1 MPRKSTQTSST
12 QQSDVKAKG
21 ERSSRLRPGRVRR
34 TSTPPPPVTSTAK
47 NLLRL
52 VRLVSRSSPSG
63 ARTTPA
69 FNRIPA
75 SPKSSAFQRRC
86 IVNVRYAS
94 ARTPGGW
101 KAHGTYIE
109 RESAKG
115 DRLPSER
122 EAANEIGSHVSD
134 PDRLGLAQ
142 EHPLGRLAESWQK
155 AGDKRIFKVII
166 SPEDPNV
173 DFQRTASEMIVRIE
187 QYTGAPVEWGGVVHR
202 NTDHP
207 HAHIIVRGRMRSG
220 EPLLLPPNL
229 IRRGLREA
237 VQSSLTR
244 QLGPRTIA
252 DIEHQKQIE
261 LTANRVTPLDRRL
274 AGRAIPYEADPIY
287 KDAGAA
293 ASTAEVARLRHLKEL
308 GLSKPYAGGRW
319 LIRSDFV
326 TQLQQMKDI
335 QDRARTL
342 FRSGVAISDPHAPM
356 EYSSFSK
363 KLIGRVL
370 LNSEDERTGALQT
383 IFETTE
389 GKIEIIRHDA
399 TLRAAWARGDL
410 EPGNVVTIDSL
421 RSDPDKLYA
430 STTGKD
436 KDILRDGKALDSIV
450 RRMRAMNLS
459 VGESD
464 KGWMGEF
471 NKTLRS
477 RMMDRTRGRGVAE
490 W

>member
-1 MPRKSTQTSST
+1 MPRKSTQTGSMP
-12 QQSDVKAKG
+12 QREVKEKG

-34 TSTPPPPVTSTAK
+34 TSTPPPPVTGTAK

-69 FNRIPA
+69 FNRMPA
-75 SPKSSAFQRRC
+75 SRKPSAFQRRC

-115 DRLPSER
+115 DRPPSER
-122 EAANEIGSHVSD
+122 EAATEIGSQVPG

-142 EHPLGRLAESWQK
+142 EHSLGTLAESWQR

-173 DFQRTASEMIVRIE
+173 DFQRTASDMIARIE
-187 QYTGAPVEWGGVVHR
+187 QHTGTAVEWGGVVHR
-202 NTDHP
+202 NTGHP
-207 HAHIIVRGRMRSG
+207 HAHIIVRGRLRSG
-220 EPLLLPPNL
+220 EPLLLPSNL

-237 VQSSLTR
+237 VQSSLTH

-261 LTANRVTPLDRRL
+261 LTANRVTPMDRRL
-274 AGRAIPYEADPIY
+274 AGRAIPYESDSIY

-308 GLSKPYAGGRW
+308 GLSKLYAGGRW
-319 LIRSDFV
+319 LIRSDLV

-430 STTGKD
+430 STLGKD
-436 KDILRDGKALDSIV
+436 KDVLSDGKALDSIV

-464 KGWMGEF
+464 KGWLGEF

>member
-1 MPRKSTQTSST
+1 MPRASV
-12 QQSDVKAKG
+12 QQSEAKEKG
-21 ERSSRLRPGRVRR
+21 ERSSRLRPGRVHR
-34 TSTPPPPVTSTAK
+34 TNASPPRVTGTAR
-47 NLLRL
+47 NLFRL
-52 VRLVSRSSPSG
+52 VRLVSRSSPGSSK
-63 ARTTPA
+63 ASSSAIRLPA
-69 FNRIPA
+69 FARS
-75 SPKSSAFQRRC
+75 SPFQRRA

-115 DRLPSER
+115 DRVPTEK
-122 EAANEIGSHVSD
+122 ETGVAIGSQVPA

-142 EHPLGRLAESWQK
+142 EHQLGSLAERWQK
-155 AGDKRIFKVII
+155 AGDKRIFKII
-166 SPEDPNV
+166 LSPEDANA
-173 DFQRTASEMIVRIE
+173 DFQQTASALVARIE

-207 HAHIIVRGRMRSG
+207 HAHIVVRGRLPSG
-220 EPLLLPPNL
+220 EPLKLPPAL
-229 IRRGLREA
+229 IRKGLRDA

-244 QLGPRTIA
+244 LLGPRTIA
-252 DIEHQKQIE
+252 DIEHQKQVE

-274 AGRAIPYEADPIY
+274 AGRAIPYDADPVY
-287 KDAGAA
+287 KDAGTATSA
-293 ASTAEVARLRHLKEL
+293 AEVTRLRYLKEL
-308 GLSKPYAGGRW
+308 GLSKPYAGDRW
-319 LIRSDFV
+319 LVRSDFV

-356 EYSSFSK
+356 EYSTFSK

-370 LNSEDERTGALQT
+370 LNSEDERAGALQT
-383 IFETTE
+383 IFETTQ

-421 RSDPDKLYA
+421 RTDPNKLYA
-430 STTGKD
+430 STLGKD
-436 KDILRDGKALDSIV
+436 KDVLTDEKALGSIL
-450 RRMRAMNLS
+450 RRMRSMNLAT
-459 VGESD
+459 GESD
-464 KGWMGEF
+464 KGWMGQL
-471 NKTLRS
+471 NSALRS
-477 RMMDRTRGRGVAE
+477 KMTERTRDRGY
-490 W
+490 

>member
-1 MPRKSTQTSST
+1 
-12 QQSDVKAKG
+12 
-21 ERSSRLRPGRVRR
+21 L
-34 TSTPPPPVTSTAK
+34 
-47 NLLRL
+47 
-52 VRLVSRSSPSG
+52 
-63 ARTTPA
+63 
-69 FNRIPA
+69 PA
-75 SPKSSAFQRRC
+75 SQKSSAFQRRC

-115 DRLPSER
+115 DHLPSKR
-122 EAANEIGSHVSD
+122 EAAIEIDNQVPD

-142 EHPLGRLAESWQK
+142 EHSLGPLAESWQK
-155 AGDKRIFKVII
+155 AGDKRIFKVIL
-166 SPEDPNV
+166 SPEDSNV
-173 DFQRTASEMIVRIE
+173 NFQRTASEMVARIE
-187 QYTGAPVEWGGVVHR
+187 RYTGTPVEWGGVVHR

-207 HAHIIVRGRMRSG
+207 HAHIVVRGRLRSG
-220 EPLLLPPNL
+220 EPLQLPPDL
-229 IRRGLREA
+229 IRRGLRET

-252 DIEHQKQIE
+252 DIEHQKQVE

-274 AGRAIPYEADPIY
+274 AGRAIPCAADLVY
-287 KDAGAA
+287 KDAGITTSA
-293 ASTAEVARLRHLKEL
+293 AEVSRLRHLKEL
-308 GLSKPYAGGRW
+308 GLSKPYAGDRW
-319 LIRSDFV
+319 LVRSDFV

-342 FRSGVAISDPHAPM
+342 FRCGVVISDPHAQM
-356 EYSSFSK
+356 EYSTFSK

-389 GKIEIIRHDA
+389 GKIEMIRHDA

-421 RSDPDKLYA
+421 RSNPDKLYA
-430 STTGKD
+430 STLGKD
-436 KDILRDGKALDSIV
+436 KDVLTNEKALGSIM
-450 RRMRAMNLS
+450 RRMRSMSLAA
-459 VGESD
+459 GESD
-464 KGWMGEF
+464 KGWMGQL
-471 NKTLRS
+471 NSAIRA
-477 RMMDRTRGRGVAE
+477 RMTERTRDRGY
-490 W
+490 

>member
-69 FNRIPA
+69 FNRMPA

-122 EAANEIGSHVSD
+122 EAANEIGSQVSD

-142 EHPLGRLAESWQK
+142 EHPLGRLAENWQK
-155 AGDKRIFKVII
+155 AGDKRIFKII
-166 SPEDPNV
+166 LSPEDPNV
-173 DFQRTASEMIVRIE
+173 DFQRTASEMIGRIE

-207 HAHIIVRGRMRSG
+207 HAHIIVRGRLRSG

-229 IRRGLREA
+229 IRQGLREA

-274 AGRAIPYEADPIY
+274 AGLAIPYEADPIY

-389 GKIEIIRHDA
+389 GKIEMIRHDA
-399 TLRAAWARGDL
+399 TLRAAWTRGDL

-436 KDILRDGKALDSIV
+436 KDILRDEKALDSIV

-477 RMMDRTRGRGVAE
+477 RMMDRTRGRGIE
-490 W
+490 R

>member
-12 QQSDVKAKG
+12 QQSDVKARG

-34 TSTPPPPVTSTAK
+34 TSTPPPPVTGTAK

-52 VRLVSRSSPSG
+52 VRLVSRSSPGG
-63 ARTTPA
+63 AQATSA
-69 FNRIPA
+69 FSRLPGSA
-75 SPKSSAFQRRC
+75 KPSAFQRRS

-122 EAANEIGSHVSD
+122 EAATEFGSQVSD

-142 EHPLGRLAESWQK
+142 EHPLGRLAENWQK
-155 AGDKRIFKVII
+155 AGDKRIFKII
-166 SPEDPNV
+166 LSPEDSNV
-173 DFQRTASEMIVRIE
+173 NFQKTASEMIARIE

-207 HAHIIVRGRMRSG
+207 HAHIIVRGRLRSG
-220 EPLLLPPNL
+220 EPLLLPTNL
-229 IRRGLREA
+229 IRQGLREA

-252 DIEHQKQIE
+252 DIEHQKQVE

-274 AGRAIPYEADPIY
+274 AGRAIPYGEDTAY

-293 ASTAEVARLRHLKEL
+293 TSATEVARLRHLKEL
-308 GLSKPYAGGRW
+308 GLSKPYAGGHW

-383 IFETTE
+383 IFETTVRIPVKWASDSGDVGRSRSE
-389 GKIEIIRHDA
+389 A
-399 TLRAAWARGDL
+399 TL
-410 EPGNVVTIDSL
+410 VVFYVSKVDH
-421 RSDPDKLYA
+421 
-430 STTGKD
+430 
-436 KDILRDGKALDSIV
+436 
-450 RRMRAMNLS
+450 M
-459 VGESD
+459 
-464 KGWMGEF
+464 
-471 NKTLRS
+471 RS
-477 RMMDRTRGRGVAE
+477 RKA
-490 W
+490 

>member
-1 MPRKSTQTSST
+1 MPRRST
-12 QQSDVKAKG
+12 QQREVKEKG

-34 TSTPPPPVTSTAK
+34 TKSPPPPVTGTAK

-52 VRLVSRSSPSG
+52 VRLVSRSSPGG
-63 ARTTPA
+63 AKATSA
-69 FNRIPA
+69 FSRLPA
-75 SPKSSAFQRRC
+75 SQKSSAFQRRC

-109 RESAKG
+109 RENAKG
-115 DRLPSER
+115 DRQPSER
-122 EAANEIGSHVSD
+122 EVATEIGSQVPD

-142 EHPLGRLAESWQK
+142 EHPLARLAENWQQ
-155 AGDKRIFKVII
+155 AGDKRIFKII
-166 SPEDPNV
+166 LSPEDSNA
-173 DFQRTASEMIVRIE
+173 DFQRTAADMVARIE
-187 QYTGAPVEWGGVVHR
+187 QYTGSPVEWGGVVHK

-207 HAHIIVRGRMRSG
+207 HAHIIVRGQQESG
-220 EPLLLPPNL
+220 EPLKLPPDL

-244 QLGPRTIA
+244 QFGPRTIA
-252 DIEHQKQIE
+252 DIEHQKQVE
-261 LTANRVTPLDRRL
+261 LTANRVTSLDRRL
-274 AGRAIPYEADPIY
+274 AGRAIPYDADPAY

-293 ASTAEVARLRHLKEL
+293 ANAAEVARLRHLKEL
-308 GLSKPYAGGRW
+308 GLSKPSTGDQW
-319 LIRSDFV
+319 LVRSDFV

-356 EYSSFSK
+356 EHSFASK

-370 LNSEDERTGALQT
+370 LNSEEERTGALQT

-399 TLRAAWARGDL
+399 TLRAAWGRGDL
-410 EPGNVVTIDSL
+410 QPGNIVVIDSL
-421 RSDPDKLYA
+421 RSNSEQLYA
-430 STTGKD
+430 SAAGKD
-436 KDILRDGKALDSIV
+436 KDILHDGKALDSIT

-459 VGESD
+459 VGESE

-477 RMMDRTRGRGVAE
+477 RMMNRTRDRGY
-490 W
+490 

>member
-1 MPRKSTQTSST
+1 MQLRE
-12 QQSDVKAKG
+12 VKEKG

-34 TSTPPPPVTSTAK
+34 ATTSPPRVTGTAR

-52 VRLVSRSSPSG
+52 ARLVSRSFPGG
-63 ARTTPA
+63 AKATPT
-69 FNRIPA
+69 FSR
-75 SPKSSAFQRRC
+75 SSASAKAATFQRRA

-115 DRLPSER
+115 DRLPPER
-122 EAANEIGSHVSD
+122 EAATEFDSQTPD
-134 PDRLGLAQ
+134 PDRFGLAQ
-142 EHPLGRLAESWQK
+142 EHQLGSLAESWQK
-155 AGDKRIFKVII
+155 AGDKRIFKII
-166 SPEDPNV
+166 LSPEDANV
-173 DFQRTASEMIVRIE
+173 DFQRTAADMVARIE
-187 QYTGAPVEWGGVVHR
+187 QHTGAPVEWGGVVHR

-207 HAHIIVRGRMRSG
+207 HAHIVVRGRQPSG
-220 EPLLLPPNL
+220 EPLKLPPAL

-244 QLGPRTIA
+244 QLGPRTIE
-252 DIEHQKQIE
+252 DIEHQKQVE

-274 AGRAIPYEADPIY
+274 AGRAIPYGADPAY

-293 ASTAEVARLRHLKEL
+293 ASAAEVARLRHLKEL
-308 GLSKPYAGGRW
+308 GLSKPYAGDRW
-319 LIRSDFV
+319 LVRSDFV
-326 TQLQQMKDI
+326 AQLQQMKDI

-356 EYSSFSK
+356 EYSSISK

-370 LNSEDERTGALQT
+370 LNSEDERAGALQT

-421 RSDPDKLYA
+421 RSNPDQLYA
-430 STTGKD
+430 SASGKD

-450 RRMRAMNLS
+450 RRMRAMNLV

-477 RMMDRTRGRGVAE
+477 RMMDRTRGRGVE
-490 W
+490 R

>member
-69 FNRIPA
+69 FNRMPA

-122 EAANEIGSHVSD
+122 EAATEIGSQVSD

-155 AGDKRIFKVII
+155 AGDKRIFKII
-166 SPEDPNV
+166 LSPEDPNV
-173 DFQRTASEMIVRIE
+173 DFQRTTSEMISRIE

-207 HAHIIVRGRMRSG
+207 HTHIIVRGRLRSG

-229 IRRGLREA
+229 IRQGLREA

-421 RSDPDKLYA
+421 RSDPEKLYA
-430 STTGKD
+430 STAGKD
-436 KDILRDGKALDSIV
+436 TDILRDGKALDSIV
-450 RRMRAMNLS
+450 RRMRVMNLA

-464 KGWMGEF
+464 KGWLGEF
-471 NKTLRS
+471 NKSLRS

>member
-1 MPRKSTQTSST
+1 MHRKSMRTSST

-34 TSTPPPPVTSTAK
+34 TNTPPPPVTGTAK
-47 NLLRL
+47 NLFRL
-52 VRLVSRSSPSG
+52 VRLVSRSSPGG
-63 ARTTPA
+63 AQATSA
-69 FNRIPA
+69 FSRLPGSA
-75 SPKSSAFQRRC
+75 KPSAFQRRS

-122 EAANEIGSHVSD
+122 EAATEIGSQVYD

-155 AGDKRIFKVII
+155 AGDKRIFKVIL

-173 DFQRTASEMIVRIE
+173 DFQRTASEMISRIE

-207 HAHIIVRGRMRSG
+207 HAHIIVRGQLRSG

-229 IRRGLREA
+229 IRQGLREA

-252 DIEHQKQIE
+252 DIEHQKKME
-261 LTANRVTPLDRRL
+261 LTANRVTPLDRSL
-274 AGRAIPYEADPIY
+274 ASRAIPYEADPIY

-356 EYSSFSK
+356 EYSTFSK

-436 KDILRDGKALDSIV
+436 KDILRDEKALDSIV

-459 VGESD
+459 VGESN

-477 RMMDRTRGRGVAE
+477 RMMERGRE
-490 W
+490 WS

>member
-1 MPRKSTQTSST
+1 MARKSTQTGSSP
-12 QQSDVKAKG
+12 QREVKEKS
-21 ERSSRLRPGRVRR
+21 ERSSRLRPGRVRQ
-34 TSTPPPPVTSTAK
+34 TKSPPPRITGTAK

-52 VRLVSRSSPSG
+52 ARLVSRSSSG
-63 ARTTPA
+63 GTKAASA
-69 FNRIPA
+69 FGKLPA
-75 SPKSSAFQRRC
+75 SPKSSAFQRRS

-109 RESAKG
+109 RENAKG

-122 EAANEIGSHVSD
+122 EAATEIGSKVPD

-142 EHPLGRLAESWQK
+142 QHSLGWLAESWQK
-155 AGDKRIFKVII
+155 AGDKRIFKII
-166 SPEDPNV
+166 LSPEDANV
-173 DFQRTASEMIVRIE
+173 DFQRTAADLVARIE

-207 HAHIIVRGRMRSG
+207 HAHIIVRGRLASG
-220 EPLLLPPNL
+220 EPLKLPPDL

-252 DIEHQKQIE
+252 DIEHQKQVE

-274 AGRAIPYEADPIY
+274 VGRAIPYEADPIY

-293 ASTAEVARLRHLKEL
+293 ASAAEVARFRHLKEL
-308 GLSKPYAGGRW
+308 GLSKPYAQDRW
-319 LIRSDFV
+319 LVRSDFV
-326 TQLQQMKDI
+326 PQLQQMKDI

-356 EYSSFSK
+356 EYSLASK

-370 LNSEDERTGALQT
+370 LNSEDERTGTLQT

-399 TLRAAWARGDL
+399 PLRSAWTRGDL
-410 EPGNVVTIDSL
+410 QPGNIVVIDSL
-421 RSDPDKLYA
+421 RSNPEQLYA
-430 STTGKD
+430 SSSGKD
-436 KDILRDGKALDSIV
+436 KEILRNEKALDSIV
-450 RRMRAMNLS
+450 RRMRVMNLTA
-459 VGESD
+459 GESD
-464 KGWMGEF
+464 KGWLGEF

-477 RMMDRTRGRGVAE
+477 RIMDRTIGRGI
-490 W
+490 